1 MPIMLVVWVLVL
13 QKLKREMEA
22 LRSSSRGLLQ
32 SYREEYRDC
41 LSEIVQAVQ
50 TAQLHCEALLGKT
63 DPDRRCREQ
72 PAWGLGIQP
81 PQCWGPD
88 SSRAGPSPC
97 SLAAYSAEAGRLEQ
111 SLRDVTERWQQELR
125 ERRRLQDALAVG
137 DPPPDPDNGGSVGN
151 LLLQELKGNIRVHC
165 RIRPLL
171 PFDDEAQEPVSPDRS
186 PARVCICRGRVA
198 QLCVSCFRLSC
209 VFVAAR
215 GLVALRPAAGKG
227 DERKEV
233 LAELRRALLE
243 AGSGRAASPAACR
256 SSSYKP
262 ACRPAWFRSLCSAA
276 QVSAQ
281 GLGFSH
287 RPRDSVPLPPSA
299 PLYLLH
305 VRGVDG
311 RWMMHCSFPVTDRLS
326 SREAAPRVLRRPP
339 ETVLV
344 ECNRPGH
351 ALINK
356 TYTFERAPRVFRP
369 REHAGTMLPWGSA
382 TGRRTAP
389 PGSDPG
395 HCEGTDAA
403 AFGSRP
409 VWAPGWL
416 LAVGRNGIS
425 LCPWRVYGPAESQ
438 RAVFE
443 DVCPLLTSFLD
454 GYNVCIMAYGQTGS
468 GKSFTMLGP
477 HCQEEPAL
485 PSEPRGDTGIVPR
498 AAAELFRLISE
509 DPSRSP
515 EVGVSIVEIYNND
528 IFDLLAKDGCRA
540 ASGAKRQVLPTQQG
554 KTVVCGLTYQSV
566 RSAAQFLT
574 LVGGGLKLRAKQP
587 TAVHAESSRSHL
599 VITVTLATAASR
611 RGPSR
616 RPSTPAPR
624 SDRSASAEPCQP
636 GPRSPATGRRQSP
649 PVPLRTR
656 GHGLG
661 RAAPDRLG
669 QVRATLQ
676 LVDLAGSECAGV
688 SGVTG
693 PALRETSCINRS
705 LAALSDVLGALAEG
719 RGHIPYRNSRLT
731 HLLQDALGG
740 DAKLQVIVCVSPGQ
754 RHMAETLQSLGFGAR
769 ARQVERGH
777 PAPRKLRTWLPG
789 DWRGLRWGRKG
800 AAQGNRRHHQPW
812 ACGGFWR
819 GREAQT
825 GLELSR
831 LMVALV
837 AQMAA
842 NGVEAAGVILPDPAG
857 RCPGLSACTVAAQE
871 CPVGCEQRV
880 WMRGGGLEEQAFLAL
895 QILGPQPC
903 RGTSLRP
910 LPAALR
916 RALKAS
922 RLGPKR
928 VEDADTCFGALS
940 SLWGTC
946 LLDTLPQCQAELPAR
961 CPSPVM
967 HPTPPCPTP
976 PPRAPTSSH
985 GHEFPEAPWP
995 FPVAEVYE
1003 CSPVGRHLGEPL
1015 PPGKWAGIISM
1026 QAARPQQLVAGPRK
1040 EPGGF
1045 PICPDKCGGKHV
1057 RKPPATAL
1065 GPAEPSGDGHRV
1077 LGRPPSALALVTL
1090 RQAGLDQAWVSL
1102 GALFAGAQ
1110 PGVWAPLVPRTDGQP
1125 GGPVPPQRTLVLTT
1139 LRTGRAA
1146 PVCHLPGLQLT
1157 SWVTPA

>member
-1 MPIMLVVWVLVL
+1 VKCRPQVWAQCWEGARACLCAWRACLGLAAAMPIMLVVWVLVL

-32 SYREEYRDC
+32 SYQEEYRDC

-50 TAQLHCEALLGKT
+50 TAQLHCEAL
-63 DPDRRCREQ
+63 
-72 PAWGLGIQP
+72 
-81 PQCWGPD
+81 
-88 SSRAGPSPC
+88 
-97 SLAAYSAEAGRLEQ
+97 LAAYSAEAGRLEQ

-125 ERRRLQDALAVG
+125 ERLT
-137 DPPPDPDNGGSVGN
+137 GN

-171 PFDDEAQEPVSPDRS
+171 PFDDEAQEPVSPDS
-186 PARVCICRGRVA
+186 S
-198 QLCVSCFRLSC
+198 VS
-209 VFVAAR
+209 
-215 GLVALRPAAGKG
+215 G
-227 DERKEV
+227 
-233 LAELRRALLE
+233 
-243 AGSGRAASPAACR
+243 
-256 SSSYKP
+256 
-262 ACRPAWFRSLCSAA
+262 
-276 QVSAQ
+276 
-281 GLGFSH
+281 
-287 RPRDSVPLPPSA
+287 
-299 PLYLLH
+299 
-305 VRGVDG
+305 GVVHAVD
-311 RWMMHCSFPVTDRLS
+311 D
-326 SREAAPRVLRRPP
+326 

-356 TYTFERAPRVFRP
+356 TYTFE
-369 REHAGTMLPWGSA
+369 
-382 TGRRTAP
+382 
-389 PGSDPG
+389 
-395 HCEGTDAA
+395 
-403 AFGSRP
+403 
-409 VWAPGWL
+409 
-416 LAVGRNGIS
+416 
-425 LCPWRVYGPAESQ
+425 RVYGPAESQ

-477 HCQEEPAL
+477 HCQEELAL

-554 KTVVCGLTYQSV
+554 KTVVCGSV

-611 RGPSR
+611 
-616 RPSTPAPR
+616 PA
-624 SDRSASAEPCQP
+624 AQQAAVHPCQP

-777 PAPRKLRTWLPG
+777 PAPRKLR
-789 DWRGLRWGRKG
+789 
-800 AAQGNRRHHQPW
+800 
-812 ACGGFWR
+812 
-819 GREAQT
+819 
-825 GLELSR
+825 
-831 LMVALV
+831 
-837 AQMAA
+837 
-842 NGVEAAGVILPDPAG
+842 
-857 RCPGLSACTVAAQE
+857 
-871 CPVGCEQRV
+871 
-880 WMRGGGLEEQAFLAL
+880 
-895 QILGPQPC
+895 
-903 RGTSLRP
+903 
-910 LPAALR
+910 
-916 RALKAS
+916 
-922 RLGPKR
+922 
-928 VEDADTCFGALS
+928 
-940 SLWGTC
+940 
-946 LLDTLPQCQAELPAR
+946 
-961 CPSPVM
+961 
-967 HPTPPCPTP
+967 
-976 PPRAPTSSH
+976 
-985 GHEFPEAPWP
+985 
-995 FPVAEVYE
+995 
-1003 CSPVGRHLGEPL
+1003 
-1015 PPGKWAGIISM
+1015 
-1026 QAARPQQLVAGPRK
+1026 
-1040 EPGGF
+1040 
-1045 PICPDKCGGKHV
+1045 
-1057 RKPPATAL
+1057 
-1065 GPAEPSGDGHRV
+1065 
-1077 LGRPPSALALVTL
+1077 
-1090 RQAGLDQAWVSL
+1090 
-1102 GALFAGAQ
+1102 
-1110 PGVWAPLVPRTDGQP
+1110 
-1125 GGPVPPQRTLVLTT
+1125 
-1139 LRTGRAA
+1139 
-1146 PVCHLPGLQLT
+1146 
-1157 SWVTPA
+1157 